1 MALTGYE
8 KPLGDYTKD
17 ELIEIAEFHTIY
29 YTTASGKGST
39 GGYKRLKKE
48 QLISIIKNDPDY
60 IRANPKAPRRIDGK
74 ILTNRFSDFKKSL
87 NGTEKPDRLMDE
99 IMSILSGTESA
110 YPLQGRY
117 YTYIYY
123 AKTPKI
129 LYDQHPLIKSGGPY
143 LNGFIGI
150 NYHLEDVVDKLPPIR
165 QYNTVDGDRLVSG
178 LYELSQQ
185 EFATLRSVPYRKLI
199 QN

>member
-8 KPLGDYTKD
+8 KPLGDYTRN
-17 ELIEIAEFHTIY
+17 ELIEIAEFHKIY
-29 YTTASGKGST
+29 YTTSSGAGSI
-39 GGYKRLKKE
+39 GGYNRLKKE
-48 QLISIIKNDPDY
+48 QLISIIKNDSDY
-60 IRANPKAPRRIDGK
+60 ISANPKAPRRIDGK

-87 NGTEKPDRLMDE
+87 KGSEKPDKLMNE
-99 IMSILSGTESA
+99 IISILSGTESA
-110 YPLQGRY
+110 YPLPGRY

-143 LNGFIGI
+143 LNGFIGV
-150 NYHLEDVVDKLPPIR
+150 NYHLEDIVDKLPPIR

-178 LYELSQQ
+178 LYELSQK

>member
-17 ELIEIAEFHTIY
+17 ELIEIAVSYTVF
-29 YTTASGKGST
+29 YTTASGKGSY

-48 QLISIIKNDPDY
+48 QLISIIKNDRDY
-60 IRANPKAPRRIDGK
+60 ISKNPKAPRRIDGK

-87 NGTEKPDRLMDE
+87 NRSEKPDKLMNE

-110 YPLQGRY
+110 YPLPGKY

-129 LYDQHPLIKSGGPY
+129 LYDQHPLILAGGPY
-143 LNGFIGI
+143 LNGFIGF
-150 NYHLEDVVDKLPPIR
+150 NYHLGKFR
-165 QYNTVDGDRLVSG
+165 QYNTADGDRLVSG

>member
-8 KPLGDYTKD
+8 KPLDEYTRE

-29 YTTASGKGST
+29 YTTASGKGSI

-48 QLISIIKNDPDY
+48 QLISIIKNDRDY
-60 IRANPKAPRRIDGK
+60 ISKNPKAPRRIDGK

-87 NGTEKPDRLMDE
+87 NQTEKPDKLMNE
-99 IMSILSGTESA
+99 IMTILSGTESA

-129 LYDQHPLIKSGGPY
+129 LYDQHPLILAGDMLPK
-143 LNGFIGI
+143 GFIGF
-150 NYHLEDVVDKLPPIR
+150 NYHLGKIR

>member
-1 MALTGYE
+1 VTGVQTCAL
-8 KPLGDYTKD
+8 P
-17 ELIEIAEFHTIY
+17 
-29 YTTASGKGST
+29 
-39 GGYKRLKKE
+39 
-48 QLISIIKNDPDY
+48 IS
-60 IRANPKAPRRIDGK
+60 NPKAPRRIDGK

-87 NGTEKPDRLMDE
+87 KGSEKPDKLMNE
-99 IMSILSGTESA
+99 IISILSGTESA
-110 YPLQGRY
+110 YPLPGRY

-129 LYDQHPLIKSGGPY
+129 LYDQHPLILAGDMLPK
-143 LNGFIGI
+143 GFLGF
-150 NYHLEDVVDKLPPIR
+150 NYHLGKIR

>member
-8 KPLGDYTKD
+8 KPLDEYTRD

-29 YTTASGKGST
+29 YTTASGKGSI
-39 GGYKRLKKE
+39 GGYKRLKRE
-48 QLISIIKNDPDY
+48 QLISIIKNDRDY
-60 IRANPKAPRRIDGK
+60 ISKNPKAPRRIDGK

-87 NGTEKPDRLMDE
+87 NGTEKPDRLMNE
-99 IMSILSGTESA
+99 IMSILSGTESS

-129 LYDQHPLIKSGGPY
+129 LYDQHPLILAGDMLPK
-143 LNGFIGI
+143 GFLGF
-150 NYHLEDVVDKLPPIR
+150 NYHLGKIR
-165 QYNTVDGDRLVSG
+165 QYNTADGDRLVSG

>member
-8 KPLGDYTKD
+8 KPLDEYTRD

-29 YTTASGKGST
+29 HTTASGKGST
-39 GGYKRLKKE
+39 GGYNRLKRE
-48 QLISIIKNDPDY
+48 QLISFIKNDRDY
-60 IRANPKAPRRIDGK
+60 ISKNPKAPRRIDGK
-74 ILTNRFSDFKKSL
+74 ILTNRFSDFKESL
-87 NGTEKPDRLMDE
+87 NGTEKPDKLMNE
-99 IMSILSGTESA
+99 IMTILSGTESA

-129 LYDQHPLIKSGGPY
+129 LYDQHPLILAGDMLPK
-143 LNGFIGI
+143 GFLGF
-150 NYHLEDVVDKLPPIR
+150 NYHLGKIR
-165 QYNTVDGDRLVSG
+165 QYNTTDGDRLVSG

>member
-17 ELIEIAEFHTIY
+17 ELIEIAVSYTVF
-29 YTTASGKGST
+29 YTTASGKGSY

-48 QLISIIKNDPDY
+48 QLISIIKNDRDY
-60 IRANPKAPRRIDGK
+60 ISKNPKAPRRIDGK
-74 ILTNRFSDFKKSL
+74 ILTNRFGDFKKSL
-87 NGTEKPDRLMDE
+87 NGTEKPDRLMNE

-129 LYDQHPLIKSGGPY
+129 LYDQHPLILAGDMLPK
-143 LNGFIGI
+143 GFLGF
-150 NYHLEDVVDKLPPIR
+150 NYHLGKIR
-165 QYNTVDGDRLVSG
+165 QYNTADGDRLVSG

-185 EFATLRSVPYRKLI
+185 EFSTLRSVPYRKLI

>member
-17 ELIEIAEFHTIY
+17 ELIEIAVSYTVF
-29 YTTASGKGST
+29 YTTASGKGSY

-48 QLISIIKNDPDY
+48 QLISIIKNDRDY
-60 IRANPKAPRRIDGK
+60 IRANPKTPRRIDGK
-74 ILTNRFSDFKKSL
+74 ILTNRFGDFKKSL
-87 NGTEKPDRLMDE
+87 NGTEKPDRLMNE

-129 LYDQHPLIKSGGPY
+129 LYDQHPLILAGDMLPK
-143 LNGFIGI
+143 GFLGF
-150 NYHLEDVVDKLPPIR
+150 NYHLGKIR
-165 QYNTVDGDRLVSG
+165 QYNTEDGDRLVSG

>member
-8 KPLGDYTKD
+8 KPLDEYSRD

-39 GGYKRLKKE
+39 GGYKRLKRE
-48 QLISIIKNDPDY
+48 QLISIIKNDRDY

-87 NGTEKPDRLMDE
+87 NGTEKPDRLMNE

-129 LYDQHPLIKSGGPY
+129 LYDQHPLILAGDMLPK
-143 LNGFIGI
+143 GFLGF
-150 NYHLEDVVDKLPPIR
+150 NYHLGKIR
-165 QYNTVDGDRLVSG
+165 QYNTEDGDRLVSG

>member
-1 MALTGYE
+1 MPLTGYE
-8 KPLGDYTKD
+8 KPLDEYTRD
-17 ELIEIAEFHTIY
+17 ELIEIAEFYTIY

-39 GGYKRLKKE
+39 SGYKRLKKE
-48 QLISIIKNDPDY
+48 QLISIIKNDRDY
-60 IRANPKAPRRIDGK
+60 ISKNPKAPRRIDGK

-87 NGTEKPDRLMDE
+87 NGTEKPDRLMNE

-110 YPLQGRY
+110 YPLPGKY

-129 LYDQHPLIKSGGPY
+129 LYDQHPLILAGDMLPK
-143 LNGFIGI
+143 GFLGF
-150 NYHLEDVVDKLPPIR
+150 NYHLGKIR
-165 QYNTVDGDRLVSG
+165 QYNTADGDRLVSG

>member
-17 ELIEIAEFHTIY
+17 ELIEIAVSYTVF
-29 YTTASGKGST
+29 YTTASGKGSY

-48 QLISIIKNDPDY
+48 QLISIIKNDRDY
-60 IRANPKAPRRIDGK
+60 ISKNPKAPRRIDGK
-74 ILTNRFSDFKKSL
+74 ILTNRFGDFKKSL
-87 NGTEKPDRLMDE
+87 NGTEKPDRLMNE

-129 LYDQHPLIKSGGPY
+129 LYDQHPLILAGDMLPK
-143 LNGFIGI
+143 GFLGF
-150 NYHLEDVVDKLPPIR
+150 NYHLGKIR
-165 QYNTVDGDRLVSG
+165 QYNTADGDRLVSG

>member
-17 ELIEIAEFHTIY
+17 ELIEIAVSYTVF
-29 YTTASGKGST
+29 YTTASGKGSY

-48 QLISIIKNDPDY
+48 QLISIIKNDRDY
-60 IRANPKAPRRIDGK
+60 ISKNPKAPRRIDGK

-87 NGTEKPDRLMDE
+87 NGSEKPDKLMNE

-110 YPLQGRY
+110 YPLPGKY

-129 LYDQHPLIKSGGPY
+129 LYDQHPLILAGGPY
-143 LNGFIGI
+143 LNGFIGF
-150 NYHLEDVVDKLPPIR
+150 NYHLGKFR
-165 QYNTVDGDRLVSG
+165 QYNTADGDRLVSG

>member
-1 MALTGYE
+1 MPLTGYE
-8 KPLGDYTKD
+8 KPLDEYTRD
-17 ELIEIAEFHTIY
+17 ELIEIAEFYTIY

-39 GGYKRLKKE
+39 SGYKRLKKE
-48 QLISIIKNDPDY
+48 QLISIIKNDRDY
-60 IRANPKAPRRIDGK
+60 ISKNPKAPRRIDGK

-87 NGTEKPDRLMDE
+87 NGTEKPDRLMNE

-110 YPLQGRY
+110 YPLPGKY

-129 LYDQHPLIKSGGPY
+129 LYDQHPLILAGDMLPK
-143 LNGFIGI
+143 GFIGF
-150 NYHLEDVVDKLPPIR
+150 NYHLGKIR
-165 QYNTVDGDRLVSG
+165 QYNTADGDRLVSG

-185 EFATLRSVPYRKLI
+185 EFATLRSVQYRKLI

>member
-17 ELIEIAEFHTIY
+17 ELIEIAVSYTVF
-29 YTTASGKGST
+29 YTTASGKGSY

-48 QLISIIKNDPDY
+48 QLISIIKNDRDY
-60 IRANPKAPRRIDGK
+60 ISKNPKAPRRIDGK
-74 ILTNRFSDFKKSL
+74 ILTNRFGDFKKSL
-87 NGTEKPDRLMDE
+87 NGTEKPDRLMNE

-129 LYDQHPLIKSGGPY
+129 LYDQHPLILAGDMLPK
-143 LNGFIGI
+143 GFLGF
-150 NYHLEDVVDKLPPIR
+150 NYHLGKIR
-165 QYNTVDGDRLVSG
+165 QYNTADGDRLVSG

-185 EFATLRSVPYRKLI
+185 EFATLRSVQYRKLI

>member
-17 ELIEIAEFHTIY
+17 ELIEIAVSYTVF
-29 YTTASGKGST
+29 YTTASGKGSY

-48 QLISIIKNDPDY
+48 QLISIIKNDRDY
-60 IRANPKAPRRIDGK
+60 ISKNPKAPRRIDGK

-87 NGTEKPDRLMDE
+87 NGTEKPDKLMNE
-99 IMSILSGTESA
+99 IMTILSGTESA

-129 LYDQHPLIKSGGPY
+129 LYDQHPLILAGDMLPK
-143 LNGFIGI
+143 GFLGF
-150 NYHLEDVVDKLPPIR
+150 NYHLGKIR
-165 QYNTVDGDRLVSG
+165 QYNTADGDRLVSG

>member
-17 ELIEIAEFHTIY
+17 ELIEIAVSYTVF
-29 YTTASGKGST
+29 YTTASGKGSY

-48 QLISIIKNDPDY
+48 QLISIIKNDRDY
-60 IRANPKAPRRIDGK
+60 ISKNPKAPRRIDGK

-87 NGTEKPDRLMDE
+87 NGTEKPDRLMNE

-110 YPLQGRY
+110 YPLPGRY

-129 LYDQHPLIKSGGPY
+129 LYDQHPLILAGGPY

-165 QYNTVDGDRLVSG
+165 QYNTADGDRLVSG